1 MSKIIEFI
9 RAEAAAAVHGPSTD
23 PVRYSLDGLP
33 HVEYGVDGFTSTGI
47 TVIAGEIGLGKTS
60 AIVPIA
66 ATVAHLI
73 KVEDDLFTLNP
84 KLRRKIVYVTED
96 VNQVQRLLY
105 GLKRNRS
112 ECTEEEF
119 QEWFTIIEA
128 GRRKPAELAII
139 IAEWRG
145 LYSYQAGDELNHY
158 MVEPL
163 IIIDTASSNIDLEN
177 ENDNAEVGR
186 AISFIKSELGSRG
199 MVWLVTHIAK
209 ALRRAD
215 VADMTVRGAGA
226 WMGDAN
232 ATAYLVSD
240 ESLKDSRFLILGKR
254 RFETSLTEIEITS
267 ELNTELTKTPWGET
281 QTQTYRTCDLR
292 GLSSRNGMKQQAA
305 KARSSEIEKEITLV
319 LKEAYS
325 GLGEKADWKGLTGGA
340 IEKKVTGKAV
350 SIREALKRLS
360 QERKIESITEGSHNT
375 APTFYWLK
383 GQVRRGLND

>member
-1 MSKIIEFI
+1 
-9 RAEAAAAVHGPSTD
+9 
-23 PVRYSLDGLP
+23 
-33 HVEYGVDGFTSTGI
+33 
-47 TVIAGEIGLGKTS
+47 
-60 AIVPIA
+60 
-66 ATVAHLI
+66 
-73 KVEDDLFTLNP
+73 
-84 KLRRKIVYVTED
+84 
-96 VNQVQRLLY
+96 
-105 GLKRNRS
+105 
-112 ECTEEEF
+112 
-119 QEWFTIIEA
+119 
-128 GRRKPAELAII
+128 
-139 IAEWRG
+139 
-145 LYSYQAGDELNHY
+145 
-158 MVEPL
+158 
-163 IIIDTASSNIDLEN
+163 
-177 ENDNAEVGR
+177 
-186 AISFIKSELGSRG
+186 